1 MLGFRRGGLVTAE
14 QQREMF
20 KDSVAV
26 VIPFPQRER
35 QRRAD
40 VFPPILAQADID
52 AAVLR
57 EQRERRAT
65 KLKWAVFYAVCA
77 LIGFNI

>member
-57 EQRERRAT
+57 EQRARRSQ
-65 KLKWAVFYAVCA
+65 KFKSWAVVIACA
-77 LIGFNI
+77 ILGFNI